1 MFLLDVETLSKSSEA
16 VILSLACIQFEPGQN
31 YTYEQLLDSA
41 FFVKFNA
48 ADQMKR
54 LERKA
59 EKSTMDWW
67 AKQCDFVRQLSFVPS
82 DEDVTVEEGYE
93 AFRKWVKTFTPDQQ
107 KEWVFIR
114 GSLDQLVLDS
124 LEMQLNVQPVFP
136 YSQYR
141 DVRTAIDFLYETK
154 NGYVSVPNFDS
165 QSKVYKHCPRHDCA
179 YDIMQLL
186 YGESRESDTN

>member
-1 MFLLDVETLSKSSEA
+1 MYLLDVETLSKSSEA

-48 ADQMKR
+48 ADQMMR
-54 LERKA
+54 LGRKA

-67 AKQCDFVRQLSFVPS
+67 AKQCDFVRTVSFVPS

-93 AFRKWVKTFTPDQQ
+93 AFRQWVKTFTTTQQ

-154 NGYVSVPNFDS
+154 NGYVKVPNFDS

-186 YGESRESDTN
+186 YGEKQ